1 MSMSDISI
9 IPEMSQDDR
18 VRVYR
23 GSRLRVCPN
32 NFSGPTEFDGMEVD
46 CYLLTTDRF
55 RLLCDT
61 SIRPEDMATIFED
74 ICADPVKKPLLI
86 MNSHADWDHSWG
98 NSYFTGERTTP
109 IIAHAHCRT
118 RLQSEK
124 EQTFLAGF
132 QRSYPNHFHTVALT
146 PPTITFPDRL
156 TLDGCDL
163 TIELFSAP
171 GHCRDHI
178 AAWLPELRLLLAFD
192 AVETPLPLLANVA
205 GVPSMFSTLEHFASL
220 QPQRVLCSHGGTTSP
235 GIIDANLTYFRE
247 IEQRCRGVLKQQ
259 LPTEKD
265 LEQAAALIN
274 YPLDEVVADASRMIE
289 IPEPIDRPFYSG
301 AHNDNIRYIMQWLMS

>member
-1 MSMSDISI
+1 MPMSDITI
-9 IPEMSQDDR
+9 VPQMSQDGR

-23 GSRLRVCPN
+23 GSRLRVSPN

-61 SIRPEDMATIFED
+61 SIRPEDMAVIFED
-74 ICADPVKKPLLI
+74 ISVDPAKKPLLV

-98 NSYFTGERTTP
+98 NSYFTGERTAP
-109 IIAHAHCRT
+109 IIAHEHCRT
-118 RLQSEK
+118 RLQSER
-124 EQTFLAGF
+124 EQTLLADF
-132 QRSYPNHFHTVALT
+132 QRSYPNHFHAVVLT

-156 TLDGCDL
+156 SLAGGDL

-178 AAWLPELRLLLAFD
+178 AAWIAELRLLLAFD
-192 AVETPLPLLANVA
+192 AVETPLPLIKNVA
-205 GVPSMFSTLEHFASL
+205 GVQDMFSTLEHFASL

-235 GIIDANLTYFRE
+235 RIINANLTYFRE
-247 IEQRCRGVLKQQ
+247 IERRCRAVLQQ
-259 LPTEKD
+259 RLPTEKD
-265 LEQAAALIN
+265 LEQAAALID
-274 YPLDEVVADASRMIE
+274 YSLDEVAADASRMIE
-289 IPEPIDRPFYSG
+289 IPEPLDRPFYSG
-301 AHNDNIRYIMQWLMS
+301 AHNNNIRYIMQWLMS